1 MEELFKGIRIS
12 VDKNTFVKD
21 PYSSDL
27 GKQIVGEG
35 IRLILEH
42 GLEAFT
48 FKKLAKDIDTTESA
62 VYRYFENKHKLLL
75 YINEWYWGWMEY
87 NLIFAL
93 NNVDS
98 PEEKLERALDLMVNG
113 SRVTRH
119 EMIDLVKLQELIIEE
134 STKAYFT
141 KEVNEEYKK
150 GVFNRF
156 QGFVQRIADIIKSIN
171 AEYTYP
177 NSLAISLID
186 SILQQKFYQRHLPFL
201 SDLSKEKENG
211 MAFYRRLVMAQ
222 LNDKKQ

>member
-1 MEELFKGIRIS
+1 MEELFKGIHIS
-12 VDKNTFVKD
+12 VDQNTYVKD

-27 GKQIVGEG
+27 GKQIVGVG
-35 IRLILEH
+35 IRLMLDH

-93 NNVDS
+93 NNVERAED
-98 PEEKLERALDLMVNG
+98 KLERAIDLMVNG
-113 SRVTRH
+113 SKVTRH

-141 KEVNEEYKK
+141 KEVNEEFKK
-150 GVFNRF
+150 GLFNRF
-156 QGFVQRIADIIKSIN
+156 QRFVQRIADIIKNIN
-171 AEYTYP
+171 ADYGYP

-186 SILQQKFYQRHLPFL
+186 SIHQQKFYQRHLPFL

-211 MAFYRRLVMAQ
+211 MAFYRSLVLTQ